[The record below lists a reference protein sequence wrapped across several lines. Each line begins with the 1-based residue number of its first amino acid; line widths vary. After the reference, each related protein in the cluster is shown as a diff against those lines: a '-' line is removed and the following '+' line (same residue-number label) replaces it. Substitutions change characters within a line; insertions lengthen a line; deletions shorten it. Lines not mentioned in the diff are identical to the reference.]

1 MTSHQ
6 KRKLTEGLFL
16 APTILAFLVVQIIP
30 FIYGIYYSFT
40 DWAGTGAATKMVGF
54 ENYVKIFQDKGFMHS
69 FLITLEFTVLNVVA
83 VNVVAFLI
91 SLLVTSEIRGRNV
104 YRAGFFVPNLIGGIV
119 LGSIWQFIFSS
130 ILPSVGQALN
140 IAGLSKS
147 LITNTNTVMFTMVTV
162 NTWQY
167 AGYIMLIF
175 VAAIQGI
182 PKSVMEAAE
191 VDGAPYWRRIRS
203 IQIPLMANSFTISL
217 FLTLLFYLFFA
228 AETVVGLTQ
237 IDQFMR
243 IFTVDAR
250 SHTVGLHIGS
260 VISAD
265 IRSFIMRKGTL
276 FQCLVDDID
285 GTFDQSSLVG
295 VLDPEY
301 EITVIFFG
309 DQIGIESCSEIADMH
324 IAGRRRCESC
334 SDFIHSIS
342 PFVHFSRTLRI
353 KLANIPKLR

>member
-1 MTSHQ
+1 MTSKS

-16 APTILAFLVVQIIP
+16 TPTVLAFLVVQIIP

-40 DWAGTGAATKMVGF
+40 DWTGTGAATKMVGL
-54 ENYVKIFQDKGFMHS
+54 ENYIKIFQDKGFLHS
-69 FLITLEFTVLNVVA
+69 FLITLEFTILNVIA
-83 VNVVAFLI
+83 VNVIAFLI
-91 SLLVTSEIRGRNV
+91 SLLVTSEIRGRNI

-130 ILPSVGQALN
+130 ILPSIGQALN

-182 PKSVMEAAE
+182 PKSVLEAAE

-217 FLTLLFYLFFA
+217 FLTLTNSFKMYDVNVAL
-228 AETVVGLTQ
+228 TNGGPTGLWSKT
-237 IDQFMR
+237 I
-243 IFTVDAR
+243 VN
-250 SHTVGLHIGS
+250 
-260 VISAD
+260 
-265 IRSFIMRKGTL
+265 
-276 FQCLVDDID
+276 
-285 GTFDQSSLVG
+285 SSELLALNIYNTAFKYNKMAQG
-295 VLDPEY
+295 QAKA
-301 EITVIFFG
+301 VIFFL
-309 DQIGIESCSEIADMH
+309 
-324 IAGRRRCESC
+324 
-334 SDFIHSIS
+334 
-342 PFVHFSRTLRI
+342 VLVVFSVI
-353 KLANIPKLR
+353 QVSWNKSKEVEM